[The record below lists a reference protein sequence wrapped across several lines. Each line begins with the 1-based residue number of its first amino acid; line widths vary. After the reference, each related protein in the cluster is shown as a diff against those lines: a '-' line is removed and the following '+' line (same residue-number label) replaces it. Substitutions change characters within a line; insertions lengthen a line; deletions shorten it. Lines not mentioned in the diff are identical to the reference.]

1 MNTLLGS
8 ITIASLSFT
17 GLLPTMPVS
26 DTSPPELGASLRDD
40 TLQSMLSTLP
50 SATLVREDTSVSYYH
65 RDSDVSLTSQ
75 SSLGDLVI
83 EQVSDNEALTVT
95 SSDYLQLISVVN
107 DANDLPRY
115 RLSTTDED
123 IELEYLGDTIEV
135 RANNGYV
142 STVVGTIEQPWAI
155 DAEGKHVET
164 FYTIDGNDIV
174 QHIDS
179 HAAFPVIA
187 DPKVTFG
194 WGVYLTLWGSEANMI
209 VKTASVIA
217 AIGSAVIC
225 NGLSKIPHPVTRG
238 VVSALCAVVGGA
250 SVIQI
255 INMIAKPERSYINN
269 KCYSGRVVSVST
281 LKPITKLKPV
291 SASKCR

>member
-1 MNTLLGS
+1 MNTILGS
-8 ITIASLSFT
+8 ITIVSLSLIR
-17 GLLPTMPVS
+17 LLPTTLVS
-26 DTSPPELGASLRDD
+26 DTSPPEVNSATLRDD
-40 TLQSMLSTLP
+40 NLQAMLSTLP

-107 DANDLPRY
+107 NASDLPRY
-115 RLSTTDED
+115 RLSTTDAN
-123 IELEYLGDTIEV
+123 IELEYLGNTIEV
-135 RANNGYV
+135 RTNNGYV
-142 STVVGTIEQPWAI
+142 STVIGTIEQPWAI
-155 DAEGKHVET
+155 DAEGKHIET
-164 FYTIDGNDIV
+164 SYTIDGNDIV

-209 VKTASVIA
+209 
-217 AIGSAVIC
+217 
-225 NGLSKIPHPVTRG
+225 
-238 VVSALCAVVGGA
+238 
-250 SVIQI
+250 
-255 INMIAKPERSYINN
+255 AKPERSYINS

-281 LKPITKLKPV
+281 LKPMTKLKPV